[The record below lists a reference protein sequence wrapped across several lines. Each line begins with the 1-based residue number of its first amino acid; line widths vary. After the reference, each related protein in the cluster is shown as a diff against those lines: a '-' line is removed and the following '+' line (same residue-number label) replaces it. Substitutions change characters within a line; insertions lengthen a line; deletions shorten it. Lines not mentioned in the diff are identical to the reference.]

1 MWVYFGLTQAP
12 HTFKLMLFS
21 RPTFGQKAF
30 RLADGFPAART
41 IARSHMR
48 GEVYTERTYQ
58 FVNIR
63 PFSYEQVPM
72 PLEAR
77 GALRAN
83 E

>member
-12 HTFKLMLFS
+12 HTFKLTLFS
-21 RPTFGQKAF
+21 RQTFGQKAF
-30 RLADGFPAART
+30 RLADGFPDART

-63 PFSYEQVPM
+63 PFSYEQAPM